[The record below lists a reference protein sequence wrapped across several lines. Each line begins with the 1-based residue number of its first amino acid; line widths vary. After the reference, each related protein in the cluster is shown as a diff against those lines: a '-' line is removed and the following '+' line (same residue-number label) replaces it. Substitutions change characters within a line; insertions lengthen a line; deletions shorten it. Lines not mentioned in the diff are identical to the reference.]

1 MSRKKGSQRS
11 RWVLAESVAMMPK
24 LMSCADTAVAARA
37 RRTMRSR
44 LSMGVLL
51 VALSKMDRGSACK
64 RKALLGRR
72 RGGRLGICAAEELL
86 RFASVQVVQKIVRE
100 TCRRAVVNDCA
111 ALQSDGTRAV
121 ATGDRDLMK
130 AHHHRDAALPVERC
144 EELHDA
150 SRGLRVQGGDRLVGK
165 YYAGTLDQGTGQGGS
180 LLLSAGQGRRALKSL
195 RHEHDRGQRVDGGE
209 MLIEGDWTQE
219 HGGERY
225 EGVKSFHHVVQD
237 LYLANEVE
245 LLEDDSDLLAHPARI
260 GTQIP
265 ISLQDAPVEFDRTG
279 IGARQPGEDAYER
292 GLAGS
297 RSAQQGKHL
306 ARLYG
311 KSYVT
316 ERKSLRGVA
325 LGDAGD
331 SKGVHFNQR

>member
-1 MSRKKGSQRS
+1 M
-11 RWVLAESVAMMPK
+11 
-24 LMSCADTAVAARA
+24 
-37 RRTMRSR
+37 
-44 LSMGVLL
+44 
-51 VALSKMDRGSACK
+51 
-64 RKALLGRR
+64 
-72 RGGRLGICAAEELL
+72 
-86 RFASVQVVQKIVRE
+86 QKIVRE
-100 TCRRAVVNDCA
+100 TCRRTVVNDCA
-111 ALQSDGTRAV
+111 ALQSYGTRAV
-121 ATGDRDLMK
+121 ATGDGDLMK
-130 AHHHRDAALPVERC
+130 AHHHRHAALPVERC

-165 YYAGTLDQGTGQGGS
+165 YYAGTLDQGTGQGGP
-180 LLLSAGQGRRALKSL
+180 LLLSAGQGRRALKRL
-195 RHEHDRGQRVDGGE
+195 RPEPDRDQRVEGGE
-209 MLIEGDWTQE
+209 MLFAGESTQK
-219 HGGERY
+219 HSRERY
-225 EGVKSFHHVVQD
+225 ARAKAGHHVVQD
-237 LYLANEVE
+237 RYLADEVE
-245 LLEDDSDLLAHPARI
+245 LLEDDADLLAHPARI

-265 ISLQDAPVEFDRTG
+265 IGLQDAPVEFDRTG

-325 LGDAGD
+325 LGDAVD